1 VSPIVTRRDHGDFAV
16 PDGLEEPIPLE
27 MLATHAA
34 DDLAEA
40 SATEV
45 IKWAV
50 ETFGS
55 RVAVTSSMTDALII
69 HLAAQVQP
77 GIDVIFLDTGYHFP
91 ETIGTRDAVTAV
103 YPVNVINVTPSRTV
117 AQQDAALGPR
127 LYGRNPDLCCY
138 LRKVV
143 PLERALGPYDAWIT
157 GVRREETTARSDT
170 RVVEWDS
177 RRQMVKVN
185 PIASWTLDQVDT
197 YIAEQGVL
205 VNPLVDDGYPSIGCA
220 TCTMRVAPGADPRS
234 GRWTGTGKTECGI
247 HI

>member
-1 VSPIVTRRDHGDFAV
+1 VSPIVTRRDNGDFAV
-16 PDGLEEPIPLE
+16 PDSLEELMPLE
-27 MLATHAA
+27 MLATQAA
-34 DDLAEA
+34 DDLADA
-40 SATEV
+40 PAAEV

-50 ETFGS
+50 ETFGH
-55 RVAVTSSMTDALII
+55 RVAITSSMTDALII

-117 AQQDAALGPR
+117 AEQDAALGPR

-143 PLERALGPYDAWIT
+143 PLERALDPYDAWIT

-185 PIASWTLDQVDT
+185 PIASWTQEQVET

-205 VNPLVDDGYPSIGCA
+205 VNPLVDEGYPSIGCA

-247 HI
+247 HT